1 MLDHL
6 DLKRNRFAKRVFAIF
21 DVDGSNEIDFKEF
34 VVALWQ
40 YCTLGRAQLIMFAFD
55 LYDRDSSGAIDF
67 EEFNTMLKELYGRRY
82 AKNQIALNLM
92 RHINEFN
99 KRHDTEEVDVDT
111 FAAFVKS
118 HPALLQ
124 PAFSMQQTLR
134 ERILGGAWWDRRSHE
149 RVKVN
154 GMNLRIHDL
163 MKAHLHEGAF
173 HAFMKAVEKSDAKEY
188 KKDADMHR
196 DFSVNWKAT
205 VEVTGM
211 VAQRRARQGQYG
223 PQSSEI
229 LDKYSSGKAR
239 ERRGSQD
246 DLRKV
251 SPDPS
256 CPDAHPDCGRRTRC
270 TASGRHQINRRV
282 HRPST
287 RSCGTATTRRA
298 RTRASA
304 PSRTT
309 GRPSASS
316 NARRRTRRALISST
330 PRTAASSGTTR
341 RTGSRTSIHDSAR
354 RRSSGRSP
362 PCTRRRRSGRRRAA
376 LRRRRRRRVPRRRR
390 RSFLLVSYLSVSISV
405 HARVDGTDG
414 GSCTD
419 LQNRMRMP

>member
-1 MLDHL
+1 MARLLPAKWVWWYRDKRCQMGYSKRIYNDKKWNKTVAPLRPTFESLGLKEDDVARLHEQFLKIDKDGSGTIELWEMLDHL

-67 EEFNTMLKELYGRRY
+67 EEFNTMLKELYGPVWKSTSELRSTETTSRRWRGAPAIRFPRRYGRRY
-82 AKNQIALNLM
+82 AKNQIALNLL
-92 RHINEFN
+92 RHINELN
-99 KRHDTEEVDVDT
+99 KRHDTEEVDVET

-154 GMNLRIHDL
+154 GMNVRIHDL

-211 VAQRRARQGQYG
+211 VAQRRARQGIYET
-223 PQSSEI
+223 QSAEI

-251 SPDPS
+251 RPCVEIKLQPHAI
-256 CPDAHPDCGRRTRC
+256 DAITNSLVDFH
-270 TASGRHQINRRV
+270 
-282 HRPST
+282 
-287 RSCGTATTRRA
+287 
-298 RTRASA
+298 
-304 PSRTT
+304 T
-309 GRPSASS
+309 GE
-316 NARRRTRRALISST
+316 T
-330 PRTAASSGTTR
+330 
-341 RTGSRTSIHDSAR
+341 
-354 RRSSGRSP
+354 
-362 PCTRRRRSGRRRAA
+362 
-376 LRRRRRRRVPRRRR
+376 
-390 RSFLLVSYLSVSISV
+390 
-405 HARVDGTDG
+405 
-414 GSCTD
+414 
-419 LQNRMRMP
+419 